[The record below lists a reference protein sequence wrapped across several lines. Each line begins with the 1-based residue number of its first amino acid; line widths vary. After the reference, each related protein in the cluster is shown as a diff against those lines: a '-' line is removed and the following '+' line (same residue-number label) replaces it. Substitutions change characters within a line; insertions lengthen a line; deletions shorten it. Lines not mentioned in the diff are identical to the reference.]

1 VPESP
6 SVPEFPQPPVDMVM
20 PQHAQVIATI
30 GLWVPAMVMFVAAAV
45 YWRRSGSPVY
55 LLGMVGGLIAALNEP
70 IADVLVMCYH
80 AEIGQWTVFSAF
92 GRDIPVWAIG
102 CYPVYF
108 GGLSLL
114 VYTLLRRGVTRRTYW
129 LGVGVVVLGNVAFEW
144 PVLAAHMY
152 LYYGDQPYRILGFP
166 VLLGALNALGAVLG
180 ATVMAHLADWLTGP
194 RRLLILVIPAWT
206 MLASYAV
213 VLPHILTLNSG
224 ASAPVKYLGTT
235 AGIALGIAALDGI
248 GRFAARRFPA
258 AGPAPAEP
266 LTSTRAG

>member
-1 VPESP
+1 
-6 SVPEFPQPPVDMVM
+6 MVM
-20 PQHAQVIATI
+20 PQNAQLIATI
-30 GLWVPAMVMFVAAAV
+30 GLWLPATVMFVAAAV

-55 LLGMVGGLIAALNEP
+55 LLGMSGGLIAAFNEP
-70 IADVLVMCYH
+70 IADLLVMCYH
-80 AEIGQWTVFSAF
+80 AEIGQWKVLNSF
-92 GRDIPVWAIG
+92 GRDIPLWAVG

-129 LGVGVVVLGNVAFEW
+129 IGVEVVVLGNVAFEW

-166 VLLGALNALGAVLG
+166 VLLGVLNALGAVLG
-180 ATVMAHLADWLTGP
+180 AVVLAHLADWLTGAKQ
-194 RRLLILVIPAWT
+194 LLILVIPAAT
-206 MLASYAV
+206 MLGSYAV
-213 VLPHILTLNSG
+213 VLPHILTLNSD

-235 AGIALGIAALDGI
+235 VGIGLGIAVLDGI

-258 AGPAPAEP
+258 AGPPAQVP
-266 LTSTRAG
+266 SRTPVVAG